1 MCFLRWARLL
11 VAMTKEEMETILEKM
26 DSVLLVMQDVLDIIL
41 KEAEGAN
48 SDSL

>member
-1 MCFLRWARLL
+1 
-11 VAMTKEEMETILEKM
+11 MTKEEMETILKKM
-26 DSVLLVMQDVLDIIL
+26 DDILLVMQDVLDIIL